1 VVSGNEVFW
10 SISIRV
16 AVKAFLRG
24 RDVETEARQS
34 GAKARPRSRQ
44 DEPRHLKP
52 IIIITTV
59 LVLVPCK
66 K

>member
-1 VVSGNEVFW
+1 MLYNHNGRPTSRVV
-10 SISIRV
+10 
-16 AVKAFLRG
+16 VKAFLRG
-24 RDVETEARQS
+24 RGGDVEKEARQS
-34 GAKARPRSRQ
+34 GAEARPRLRQ

-59 LVLVPCK
+59 LLPCK